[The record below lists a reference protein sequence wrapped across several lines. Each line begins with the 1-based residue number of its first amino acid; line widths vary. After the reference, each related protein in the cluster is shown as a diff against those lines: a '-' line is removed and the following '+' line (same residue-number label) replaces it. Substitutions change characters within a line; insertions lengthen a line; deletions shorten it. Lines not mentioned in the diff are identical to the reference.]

1 MKEKERERGREVHCY
16 ACHLFSSF
24 FRNEKPGEVK
34 YTRIHRL
41 LLCICTPRA
50 GFLLSTLSFFLFFFL
65 LLKKCE
71 KSLLTWGFRGGL
83 QRMGNTV
90 QVLRSRII
98 IY

>member
-50 GFLLSTLSFFLFFFL
+50 GFLLSTLSFFLFFFVV
-65 LLKKCE
+65 E
-71 KSLLTWGFRGGL
+71 KMRKIFVNLGISWGITTYG
-83 QRMGNTV
+83 
-90 QVLRSRII
+90 
-98 IY
+98 